1 MSIILI
7 SSEIMAYEKQIAQ
20 AVADALGYALLGP
33 EILGEIAAHYDF
45 TADGLAAA
53 LHGSPSSLRRDATR
67 RWLRQLAC
75 IEAEVLERLKADEIV
90 CWGLAAHLYVRGV
103 SHALKVRLLVDEE
116 QQAKQMAEKQ
126 RIATKKALKGL
137 IKAKR
142 GRAQWSEAA
151 FGHSETDPALYDL
164 VINLGQIDPD
174 EAGSTIV
181 TAVGYR
187 KFQPMTY
194 SMKRLA
200 EGALAARVRAKL
212 LATMADFRVEATDGK
227 VKVISKAMKR
237 ERQKKAAAI
246 KAVAGEVEGVEFVE
260 VHLINYV
267 IRAAAESY
275 R

>member
-1 MSIILI
+1 
-7 SSEIMAYEKQIAQ
+7 MAYEKQIAQ
-20 AVADALGYALLGP
+20 TVADALGYALLGP
-33 EILGEIAAHYDF
+33 EILGEIAARYDL
-45 TADGLAAA
+45 TADGLTTA
-53 LHGSPSSLRRDATR
+53 LHSSPSFWRRDAIQ

-75 IEAEVLERLKADEIV
+75 IEAEVLERLKAGDIV

-103 SHALKVRLLVDEE
+103 SHALTVRLLVDEE
-116 QQAKQMAEKQ
+116 QQVKQMAKEQ
-126 RIATKKALKGL
+126 RVATKKALKGL
-137 IKAKR
+137 NKAKR

-151 FGHSETDPALYDL
+151 FGRSEADPALYDL

-174 EAGSTIV
+174 EAGRTIV
-181 TAVGYR
+181 SAVGYR

-194 SMKRLA
+194 SLKRLA
-200 EGALAARVRAKL
+200 EGALAARVRARL
-212 LATMADFRVEATDGK
+212 LATMADVRVEATDGK